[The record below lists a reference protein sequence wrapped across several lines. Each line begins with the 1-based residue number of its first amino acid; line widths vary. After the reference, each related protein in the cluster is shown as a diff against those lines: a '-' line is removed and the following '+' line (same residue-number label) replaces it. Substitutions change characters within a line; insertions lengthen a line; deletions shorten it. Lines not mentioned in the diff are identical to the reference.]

1 MLIPKPGF
9 LTESN
14 EKGVNESLKIN
25 MTIIL
30 EIFLKQN
37 ILRTKME

>member
-14 EKGVNESLKIN
+14 EKGVNEEFEDLYDNNFRDFPQTKY
-25 MTIIL
+25 T
-30 EIFLKQN
+30 QN
-37 ILRTKME
+37 